1 MIFRLKPFFGALL
14 MLCAVAFTSCHD
26 DEGWDCPYKITVT
39 MPVYENAASSDPTI
53 LSGTLSGGEQV
64 CVLDLTTSI
73 NRSILTNDGNGE
85 FSGRLYGGY
94 ENDRMA
100 LFYPASAVNAYTSDT
115 LTQTLSAMEQLGTA
129 KDLHKYMYAW
139 AKDTLNVTYTE
150 QTAYS
155 ARKLGAITGVVKWM
169 FTTDGVTPIKDIVSV
184 VASSE
189 IGTMYSKRVFRMSTG
204 GFSSSTE
211 GSVSMTN
218 ADGVTGTIYMSMFPA
233 TFVQLHFTVMTKNGD
248 RYEAIQ
254 PEVTTYEA
262 GKVYD
267 TEVFTCQPIAKA
279 KVGDYYYSDG
289 STSSVLNAD
298 RTCVGIVYAL
308 TNANGEIDQN
318 LTESSSGCVV
328 AIKDLN
334 NSTLY
339 RWSAKVEN
347 TSIADYTTVDGTK
360 NTAFLPFYKGQ
371 AGVYYSTE
379 NKLEISDA
387 SNIAL
392 WPKQGCIS
400 DFAGD
405 DHAQYFTSST
415 YYAAGYNSRNDGLA
429 SLNWYLPS
437 MGELLMVYLQ
447 EKNGVISH
455 AKQSPYINLS
465 DQSYWS
471 SSEYDDSHAWAF
483 SYTSANIFA
492 CYKTST
498 HNVRPVLKF

>member
-1 MIFRLKPFFGALL
+1 LRNYVGSSHQLDHLNKYLL
-14 MLCAVAFTSCHD
+14 PQWNQEAEAEYIKAVNEFELGNASSLTMLEDFIENYANEPLAVA
-26 DEGWDCPYKITVT
+26 
-39 MPVYENAASSDPTI
+39 
-53 LSGTLSGGEQV
+53 
-64 CVLDLTTSI
+64 
-73 NRSILTNDGNGE
+73 
-85 FSGRLYGGY
+85 
-94 ENDRMA
+94 
-100 LFYPASAVNAYTSDT
+100 
-115 LTQTLSAMEQLGTA
+115 
-129 KDLHKYMYAW
+129 
-139 AKDTLNVTYTE
+139 
-150 QTAYS
+150 
-155 ARKLGAITGVVKWM
+155 AR
-169 FTTDGVTPIKDIVSV
+169 
-184 VASSE
+184 
-189 IGTMYSKRVFRMSTG
+189 
-204 GFSSSTE
+204 
-211 GSVSMTN
+211 
-218 ADGVTGTIYMSMFPA
+218 
-233 TFVQLHFTVMTKNGD
+233 
-248 RYEAIQ
+248 
-254 PEVTTYEA
+254 
-262 GKVYD
+262 
-267 TEVFTCQPIAKA
+267 A

-415 YYAAGYNSRNDGLA
+415 YYAAGYNSRNGGLA

-437 MGELLMVYLQ
+437 MGELMMVYLQ

-465 DQSYWS
+465 EQSYWS
-471 SSEYDDSHAWAF
+471 
-483 SYTSANIFA
+483 
-492 CYKTST
+492 
-498 HNVRPVLKF
+498 